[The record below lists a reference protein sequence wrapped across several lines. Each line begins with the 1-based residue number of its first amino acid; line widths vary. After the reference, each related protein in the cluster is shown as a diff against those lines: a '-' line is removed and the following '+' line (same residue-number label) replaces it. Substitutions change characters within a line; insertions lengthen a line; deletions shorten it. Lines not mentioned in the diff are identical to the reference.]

1 MKYEK
6 LLTVIKHEK
15 FFIDKVNEKFFK
27 EHLENFVETNL
38 GKIIIEGNSKLM
50 VEKSE
55 AIGFYLAVEVKK
67 VTDRNKYKTVE
78 KELTTSQIRNFFGIV
93 KKIEARGKFG
103 DTEIREFSLLK
114 PKLAYAAKKTTM
126 KTKLDY
132 LKDVLT
138 SAIDMVISDEGMIKE
153 RFDNFCDFFEA
164 ILCYHKASG
173 GKN

>member
-1 MKYEK
+1 MPKI
-6 LLTVIKHEK
+6 IKRKIDKEK
-15 FFIDKVNEKFFK
+15 F
-27 EHLENFVETNL
+27 
-38 GKIIIEGNSKLM
+38 
-50 VEKSE
+50 
-55 AIGFYLAVEVKK
+55 
-67 VTDRNKYKTVE
+67 KTVE

-138 SAIDMVISDEGMIKE
+138 GAIDMVISDEGKKKE

-164 ILCYHKASG
+164 ILCYHKANG